1 MKTQQNTA
9 TTDETRPVVDWAE
22 LGDKCDLDP
31 DQFLKPLIDTVLY
44 VTKRNC
50 SNKTF
55 LLC

>member
-1 MKTQQNTA
+1 M
-9 TTDETRPVVDWAE
+9 DWAE

-44 VTKRNC
+44 VKKRNC